1 MREESHVPASEC
13 DPSAQDTAD
22 IDSPRAGVFLE
33 ERIFN
38 PGSGRILREHELVAA
53 KEARV

>member
-33 ERIFN
+33 EKIFN